1 MQENQSKVI
10 KMSGVLTADA
20 LFGSQ
25 DSELEMLEVPELGG
39 VVYLHPLTARDMMG
53 FKETRIDGESDA
65 ELQKVQNVLMAR
77 AIVDADGRRIVPEG
91 EEDRLSDMPAR
102 AYMRIIR
109 AITADM
115 RDPAEDESVVANATA
130 EGKEGKESS

>member
-39 VVYLHPLTARDMMG
+39 VVYLHPLTARDMMS
-53 FKETRIDGESDA
+53 FKETRVDGESDA

-91 EEDRLSDMPAR
+91 EEDRLSDMPAK

-115 RDPAEDESVVANATA
+115 RDPAEDESVAVNAAA
-130 EGKEGKESS
+130 EGEEGKESS